1 MKTAITKKYAM
12 VALSVMGSAILL
24 FSCGKA
30 KSDSDS
36 ANNETLMTERS
47 EHLTILMSENGRRSY
62 HFKTPLLEGYTMAS
76 DPYREFRKGIR
87 ITTYQD
93 DSLTTVNATLVANY
107 AIFYEERELWEAK
120 GDVVVE
126 KADGTKLYTQQLY
139 WNSKTGRIYSNV
151 DSKIVKGT
159 DTFMGEGF
167 ESDEELK
174 EWRFR
179 RMSGRMFVNMEPTE
193 PSDSTE
199 VASVNL
205 AEPTSGGALANE
217 TTESAEKQARSTPNS
232 AVTST
237 QSVKSERAEKHRV
250 ETRQELPAT
259 DNERPSVHKLKE
271 RQSTISEEKQ
281 HRTLPKN
288 SGRRVK
294 NEGVKMQMQ
303 MQQADEALRVD
314 E

>member
-1 MKTAITKKYAM
+1 M
-12 VALSVMGSAILL
+12 VALSMMGSAILL
-24 FSCGKA
+24 FSCGSA
-30 KSDSDS
+30 DAESDG

-62 HFKTPLLEGYTMAS
+62 HFTTPLLEGYTLAS

-87 ITTYQD
+87 ITTYQN

-126 KADGTKLYTQQLY
+126 KADGTKLFTQQLF

-179 RMSGRMFVNMEPTE
+179 RMSGKMLVNTEPTE
-193 PSDSTE
+193 NPDSTATSKSNTATSVALKSDSKSSE
-199 VASVNL
+199 DR
-205 AEPTSGGALANE
+205 P
-217 TTESAEKQARSTPNS
+217 ESSQKA
-232 AVTST
+232 TST
-237 QSVKSERAEKHRV
+237 TSENDGVAASKPVPAERSSIRKGRDSRATSQQGETLRPASGVANRKIERAAKGERV
-250 ETRQELPAT
+250 MMEH
-259 DNERPSVHKLKE
+259 SVPDARIEDKLE
-271 RQSTISEEKQ
+271 
-281 HRTLPKN
+281 
-288 SGRRVK
+288 
-294 NEGVKMQMQ
+294 
-303 MQQADEALRVD
+303 
-314 E
+314 

>member
-1 MKTAITKKYAM
+1 
-12 VALSVMGSAILL
+12 
-24 FSCGKA
+24 
-30 KSDSDS
+30 
-36 ANNETLMTERS
+36 
-47 EHLTILMSENGRRSY
+47 
-62 HFKTPLLEGYTMAS
+62 MAS
-76 DPYREFRKGIR
+76 DPYREFRKGIH

-179 RMSGRMFVNMEPTE
+179 RMSGKMFVNMEPTE
-193 PSDSTE
+193 PSDSTAMANVNAAE
-199 VASVNL
+199 STSSDSEAAGAVESVD
-205 AEPTSGGALANE
+205 
-217 TTESAEKQARSTPNS
+217 K
-232 AVTST
+232 
-237 QSVKSERAEKHRV
+237 
-250 ETRQELPAT
+250 AT
-259 DNERPSVHKLKE
+259 NHNTYKE
-271 RQSTISEEKQ
+271 
-281 HRTLPKN
+281 
-288 SGRRVK
+288 
-294 NEGVKMQMQ
+294 
-303 MQQADEALRVD
+303 
-314 E
+314 

>member
-1 MKTAITKKYAM
+1 MGANAIRKYAM
-12 VALSVMGSAILL
+12 VALSMMGSAILL
-24 FSCGKA
+24 FSCGSA
-30 KSDSDS
+30 DAESDG

-62 HFKTPLLEGYTMAS
+62 HFTTPLLEGYTLAS

-87 ITTYQD
+87 ITTYQN

-126 KADGTKLYTQQLY
+126 KADGTKLFTQQLF

-179 RMSGRMFVNMEPTE
+179 RMSGKMLVNTEPTE
-193 PSDSTE
+193 NPDSTATSKSNTATS
-199 VASVNL
+199 VALKGDSKSSEDRPESSHKATSKRSENDGVAASKPVP
-205 AEPTSGGALANE
+205 AERSSIRRERGNRATSQQGETLRPASGVANR
-217 TTESAEKQARSTPNS
+217 KI
-232 AVTST
+232 
-237 QSVKSERAEKHRV
+237 ERAAKGERV
-250 ETRQELPAT
+250 MMEH
-259 DNERPSVHKLKE
+259 SVPDARIEDKLE
-271 RQSTISEEKQ
+271 
-281 HRTLPKN
+281 
-288 SGRRVK
+288 
-294 NEGVKMQMQ
+294 
-303 MQQADEALRVD
+303 
-314 E
+314 

>member
-1 MKTAITKKYAM
+1 MGANAIRKYAM
-12 VALSVMGSAILL
+12 VALSMMGSAILL
-24 FSCGKA
+24 FSCGSA
-30 KSDSDS
+30 DADSDG

-62 HFKTPLLEGYTMAS
+62 HFTTPLLEGYTLAS

-87 ITTYQD
+87 ITTYQN

-126 KADGTKLYTQQLY
+126 KADGTKLFTQQLF

-179 RMSGRMFVNMEPTE
+179 RMSGKMLVNTEPTE
-193 PSDSTE
+193 NPDSTATSKPNTATSVDLKGDSKSSE
-199 VASVNL
+199 DRPESSHKATSKRSESDGVAASKPVP
-205 AEPTSGGALANE
+205 AE
-217 TTESAEKQARSTPNS
+217 RSSIRRERGNR
-232 AVTST
+232 VTSQQGET
-237 QSVKSERAEKHRV
+237 LRPASGVANRKIERAAKGERV
-250 ETRQELPAT
+250 MMEH
-259 DNERPSVHKLKE
+259 SVPDARIEDKLE
-271 RQSTISEEKQ
+271 
-281 HRTLPKN
+281 
-288 SGRRVK
+288 
-294 NEGVKMQMQ
+294 
-303 MQQADEALRVD
+303 
-314 E
+314 

>member
-1 MKTAITKKYAM
+1 M
-12 VALSVMGSAILL
+12 VALSMMGSAILL
-24 FSCGKA
+24 FSCGSA
-30 KSDSDS
+30 DAESDG

-62 HFKTPLLEGYTMAS
+62 HFTTPLLEGYTLAS

-87 ITTYQD
+87 ITTYQN

-126 KADGTKLYTQQLY
+126 KADGTKLFTQQLF

-179 RMSGRMFVNMEPTE
+179 RMSGKMLVNTEPTE
-193 PSDSTE
+193 NPDSTATSKSNTATSVALKSDSKSSE
-199 VASVNL
+199 DR
-205 AEPTSGGALANE
+205 P
-217 TTESAEKQARSTPNS
+217 ESSHKA
-232 AVTST
+232 TST
-237 QSVKSERAEKHRV
+237 TSENDGVTASKPVPAERSSIRRERGNRATSQQGETLRPASGVANRKIERAAKGERV
-250 ETRQELPAT
+250 MMEHSEPDARIE
-259 DNERPSVHKLKE
+259 DKLE
-271 RQSTISEEKQ
+271 
-281 HRTLPKN
+281 
-288 SGRRVK
+288 
-294 NEGVKMQMQ
+294 
-303 MQQADEALRVD
+303 
-314 E
+314 

>member
-1 MKTAITKKYAM
+1 M

-24 FSCGKA
+24 FSCGRS
-30 KSDSDS
+30 KSDTDS

-62 HFKTPLLEGYTMAS
+62 HFKTPLLEGYTLAS
-76 DPYREFRKGIR
+76 DPYREFRKGIH

-93 DSLTTVNATLVANY
+93 DSLATVNATLVANY

-159 DTFMGEGF
+159 DVFMGEGF

-179 RMSGRMFVNMEPTE
+179 RMSGKMFVNMEPTE
-193 PSDSTE
+193 NPDSLAVKPLEPSDS
-199 VASVNL
+199 
-205 AEPTSGGALANE
+205 
-217 TTESAEKQARSTPNS
+217 ES
-232 AVTST
+232 
-237 QSVKSERAEKHRV
+237 
-250 ETRQELPAT
+250 
-259 DNERPSVHKLKE
+259 RPSKVEVTDTKNGKPQSETMESPKE
-271 RQSTISEEKQ
+271 RERRRTEEPHVSPVQDGTPPIMRKASETQRISLDKQ
-281 HRTLPKN
+281 RTHRTLNNTEEHIVKG
-288 SGRRVK
+288 SGKMHMQRV
-294 NEGVKMQMQ
+294 
-303 MQQADEALRVD
+303 EAAMNVD
-314 E
+314 EKIEE

>member
-1 MKTAITKKYAM
+1 M
-12 VALSVMGSAILL
+12 VALSMMGSAILL
-24 FSCGKA
+24 FSCGSGE
-30 KSDSDS
+30 SDSAG

-62 HFKTPLLEGYTMAS
+62 HFKTPLLEGYTLAT
-76 DPYREFRKGIR
+76 DPYREFRKGIH

-126 KADGTKLYTQQLY
+126 KADGTKLYTQQLF

-159 DTFMGEGF
+159 DVFMGEGF

-179 RMSGRMFVNMEPTE
+179 RMSGKMLVNMEPTE
-193 PSDSTE
+193 PTDSTAVE
-199 VASVNL
+199 SVTP
-205 AEPTSGGALANE
+205 EPRKTSGDESKN
-217 TTESAEKQARSTPNS
+217 ESATSTPNRATANRGTTDDDS
-232 AVTST
+232 SEPAQESDRNR
-237 QSVKSERAEKHRV
+237 KSLHSSSEDGDGKSLPVEKLRPASGEAPHR
-250 ETRQELPAT
+250 TGA
-259 DNERPSVHKLKE
+259 SGKKLKV
-271 RQSTISEEKQ
+271 QTQ
-281 HRTLPKN
+281 HP
-288 SGRRVK
+288 VK
-294 NEGVKMQMQ
+294 AVKVN
-303 MQQADEALRVD
+303 DKIE
-314 E
+314 

>member
-1 MKTAITKKYAM
+1 M
-12 VALSVMGSAILL
+12 VALSMMGSAILL
-24 FSCGKA
+24 FSCGSA
-30 KSDSDS
+30 DAESDG

-62 HFKTPLLEGYTMAS
+62 HFTTPLLEGYTLAS

-87 ITTYQD
+87 ITTYQN

-126 KADGTKLYTQQLY
+126 KADGTKLFTQQLF

-179 RMSGRMFVNMEPTE
+179 RMSGKMLVNTEPTE
-193 PSDSTE
+193 NPDSTATSKSNTATS
-199 VASVNL
+199 VALKGDSKSSKDRPESSHKATSKRSENDGVAASKPVP
-205 AEPTSGGALANE
+205 AERSSIRRERGNRATSQQGETLRPASGVANR
-217 TTESAEKQARSTPNS
+217 KI
-232 AVTST
+232 
-237 QSVKSERAEKHRV
+237 ERAAKGERV
-250 ETRQELPAT
+250 MMEH
-259 DNERPSVHKLKE
+259 SVPDARIEDKLE
-271 RQSTISEEKQ
+271 
-281 HRTLPKN
+281 
-288 SGRRVK
+288 
-294 NEGVKMQMQ
+294 
-303 MQQADEALRVD
+303 
-314 E
+314 

>member
-1 MKTAITKKYAM
+1 MKIITVNKYAM
-12 VALSVMGSAILL
+12 VALSIMGSAILL

-30 KSDSDS
+30 KSESDS

-76 DPYREFRKGIR
+76 DPYREFRKGIH

-179 RMSGRMFVNMEPTE
+179 RMSGKMFVNMEPTE
-193 PSDSTE
+193 PSDSTAMANVNAAESTSSDSEAAGAVESVDKATNSKSKQSEDLDKTHQTTQRE
-199 VASVNL
+199 V
-205 AEPTSGGALANE
+205 
-217 TTESAEKQARSTPNS
+217 
-232 AVTST
+232 
-237 QSVKSERAEKHRV
+237 SEV
-250 ETRQELPAT
+250 SS
-259 DNERPSVHKLKE
+259 ERPSVHKLND
-271 RQSTISEEKQ
+271 RQNSSEQSEQ
-281 HRTLPKN
+281 HHRPIPRKTDRKN
-288 SGRRVK
+288 K
-294 NEGVKMQMQ
+294 TEGLKMQMR
-303 MQQADEALRVD
+303 QAQNEMLI
-314 E
+314 EE

>member
-1 MKTAITKKYAM
+1 M
-12 VALSVMGSAILL
+12 VALSILGSAILL
-24 FSCGKA
+24 FSCGSGD
-30 KSDSDS
+30 SDSDG

-62 HFKTPLLEGYTMAS
+62 HFKTPLLEGYTLAS
-76 DPYREFRKGIR
+76 DPYREFRKGIH

-107 AIFYEERELWEAK
+107 AIFYEKRELWEAK

-126 KADGTKLYTQQLY
+126 KADGTKLYTQQLF
-139 WNSKTGRIYSNV
+139 WNSKTGKIYSNV

-159 DTFMGEGF
+159 DVFMGEGF

-179 RMSGRMFVNMEPTE
+179 RMSGKMLVNMEPTE

-199 VASVNL
+199 VAKPAPERSASAVEESVEKNGVKSASNSTPKSMDKVDDVAKDEPAGEPKKIRKSL
-205 AEPTSGGALANE
+205 HSSRGGGVGKEQSVEKLRPAAGKLSSGSTDAEP
-217 TTESAEKQARSTPNS
+217 
-232 AVTST
+232 
-237 QSVKSERAEKHRV
+237 SVKVKA
-250 ETRQELPAT
+250 Q
-259 DNERPSVHKLKE
+259 RP
-271 RQSTISEEKQ
+271 
-281 HRTLPKN
+281 
-288 SGRRVK
+288 VK
-294 NEGVKMQMQ
+294 AVKMN
-303 MQQADEALRVD
+303 EKI

>member
-1 MKTAITKKYAM
+1 M
-12 VALSVMGSAILL
+12 VALSMMGSAILL
-24 FSCGKA
+24 FSCGSA
-30 KSDSDS
+30 DAESDG

-62 HFKTPLLEGYTMAS
+62 HFTTPLLEGYTLAS

-87 ITTYQD
+87 ITTYQN

-126 KADGTKLYTQQLY
+126 KADGTKLFTQQLF

-179 RMSGRMFVNMEPTE
+179 RMSGKMLVNTEPTE
-193 PSDSTE
+193 NPDSTATSKSNTATSVDLKGDSKSSE
-199 VASVNL
+199 DRPESSHKATSKTSENDGVVAPKPVP
-205 AEPTSGGALANE
+205 AERSSIRRERGNRATSQQGETLRPASGVANR
-217 TTESAEKQARSTPNS
+217 KI
-232 AVTST
+232 
-237 QSVKSERAEKHRV
+237 ERAAKGERV
-250 ETRQELPAT
+250 MMEH
-259 DNERPSVHKLKE
+259 SVPDARIEDKLE
-271 RQSTISEEKQ
+271 
-281 HRTLPKN
+281 
-288 SGRRVK
+288 
-294 NEGVKMQMQ
+294 
-303 MQQADEALRVD
+303 
-314 E
+314 